1 MSSSGRAS
9 IAKTVSECLID
20 LESPDPLVRDVGAAS
35 RLGDMIDAGA
45 LDVGQLQDVG
55 DRLILMLEHERV
67 EVRSF
72 AALVLSRVLRKAV
85 YRDNWF
91 ERFRTWYSNEEQ
103 QTGYD
108 LGLGWVH
115 AVAHGADA
123 LAAFGHFGL
132 VAPEAILEV
141 ACARMLHAGDTVW
154 RDQEDDRLGYAI
166 AVTLRDPRFTNV
178 MASSWLAPI
187 REAFQRGEPGP
198 VPAFASN
205 TMRTLRMVS
214 VLGDVDLAYAGNQLG
229 TTRAPA
235 SRSILETLALVS
247 PGMWTSL
254 PRMHLPS
261 G

>member
-9 IAKTVSECLID
+9 IAKAVSESFID

-35 RLGDMIDAGA
+35 RLGDMIDAGT
-45 LDVGQLQDVG
+45 LDVGQLLDVG
-55 DRLILMLEHERV
+55 DRLILLLEHERV

-91 ERFRTWYSNEEQ
+91 HRFRAWYSNEDQ

-108 LGLGWVH
+108 PSLGWVH

-132 VAPEAILEV
+132 VAPEEILGV
-141 ACARMLHAGDTVW
+141 ACARMLHQGDTVW

-166 AVTLRDPRFTNV
+166 AVTLRDPRFTNA
-178 MASSWLAPI
+178 MADLWLAPI
-187 REAFQRGEPGP
+187 RKAFERGEPGP

-205 TMRTLRMVS
+205 TMRTLRMVCL
-214 VLGDVDLAYAGNQLG
+214 LGDVDLAYGGNQLG
-229 TTRAPA
+229 ITRAPA
-235 SRSILETLALVS
+235 SSSILETLALVS
-247 PGMWTSL
+247 PGMWSPL
-254 PRMHLPS
+254 PQMRQS
-261 G
+261 SQ